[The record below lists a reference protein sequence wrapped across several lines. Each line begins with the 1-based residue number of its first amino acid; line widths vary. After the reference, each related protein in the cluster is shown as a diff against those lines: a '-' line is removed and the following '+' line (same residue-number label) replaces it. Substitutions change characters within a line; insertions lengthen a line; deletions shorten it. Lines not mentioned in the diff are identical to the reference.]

1 MNSVLRTRSNNSLLV
16 RKICGISVLVALVFV
31 LQVIANYTPSVG
43 GVSFNFALV
52 PLVLAS
58 ILYGVSG
65 GAITG
70 FVLGIVIILSPSTL
84 SVFMP
89 INAWATVF
97 LCLIKT
103 SVAGALAGLVF
114 QLLYKKFFKTA
125 CFAAAIIT
133 PIVNTGIFAAGCAL
147 FFGNLLTSGGQ
158 DAGQTPVQYL
168 FLTFIGVNF
177 ILEFCLNL
185 VLGPSICMIV
195 KTLVKEDKIGSNLAY
210 FNKKKEAAKVEIVDD
225 NKPTDVEEVVQQI
238 ENPEVKQLDNT
249 QEVQAIENK
258 SETPDVLDNTTTE
271 KVEVENTSENTE
283 TNNTEETK

>member
-16 RKICGISVLVALVFV
+16 RKICGISVLVALVVV

-210 FNKKKEAAKVEIVDD
+210 FNKKKEVTKVEIVDD

-238 ENPEVKQLDNT
+238 ENPKVKQ
-249 QEVQAIENK
+249 VENK
-258 SETPDVLDNTTTE
+258 SETPDVLDNTSTE
-271 KVEVENTSENTE
+271 KIEVKNTSETTE